1 VWTEAEAE
9 LETCREALAAA
20 VKAIEGSWGVWDVEV
35 DAGGVVRFKRWPEVQ
50 VTGVDLGQR
59 VLAAALQKPAKTKAA

>member
-1 VWTEAEAE
+1 MWTEAETE

-20 VKAIEGSWGVWDVEV
+20 VKAIEGSWGAWDVEI

-59 VLAAALQKPAKTKAA
+59 VLAAALAEEGAKKAA